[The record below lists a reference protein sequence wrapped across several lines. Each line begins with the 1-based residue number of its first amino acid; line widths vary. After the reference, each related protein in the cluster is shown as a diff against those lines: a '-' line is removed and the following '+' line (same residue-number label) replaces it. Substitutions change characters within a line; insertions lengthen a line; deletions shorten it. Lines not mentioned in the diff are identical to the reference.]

1 MSYKKRDDLTRH
13 HRKPRSKQG
22 TNDDRNISL
31 VFWKKHEAYHL
42 LFGNKSPEEVA
53 KILTE
58 TWIDPDFVLLAI
70 HREKGISLAE
80 ISQIVKP
87 SKNKLNPPPDDYEG

>member
-1 MSYKKRDDLTRH
+1 MKDGLSRH
-13 HRKPRSKQG
+13 HRKARINLGDNS
-22 TNDDRNISL
+22 DRNL
-31 VFWKKHEAYHL
+31 VLVQDKLHRAYHL
-42 LFGNKSPEEVA
+42 LFGTKSPEDVA

-58 TWIDPDFVLLAI
+58 TWIDPDYVMIAV